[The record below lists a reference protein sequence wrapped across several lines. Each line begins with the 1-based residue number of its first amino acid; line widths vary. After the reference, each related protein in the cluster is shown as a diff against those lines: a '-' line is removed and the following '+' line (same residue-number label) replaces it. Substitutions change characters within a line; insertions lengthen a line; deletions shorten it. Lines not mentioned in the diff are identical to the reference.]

1 VAKKYHSIKG
11 KSALPLPAKPTFKE
25 NERTK
30 DGVKFFQYWENLTP
44 ELAQMARVRV
54 YRMKPPIDLTKIG
67 ERVKSVQVWEGPIP
81 FKAEDYEKEFY
92 EASWAGGG
100 DYRCAIEEIGLSGVV
115 CEVFFSLP
123 DWDTY
128 PPKIADGSL
137 MLESNG
143 GKEYVAWRAR
153 RGEPVPGVQEEKDQA
168 EDQLFMESG
177 KSGVAAVVD
186 GFTNLATTLVTEAKT
201 EAREAKQEAKE
212 ARERTITPTTDV
224 TTLAVAEGI
233 RLISDVAREQSKNSH
248 APDAVEMFK
257 AVVGLM
263 PPAPD
268 PAPMFN
274 TILGVV
280 QESNKTMM
288 SMVLQ
293 QNQELRQEISQMR
306 NGQSTALAPQKSV
319 GEQLL
324 EMKTNAELLGY
335 SRTGGSSSAAPAKS
349 VMEEWGPIIQMA
361 MTIVA
366 PLMQAITIK
375 LTGTANGAPP
385 IANGQQPQQP
395 IQQAPPQQ
403 PPPPPDPPGIQFL
416 KRIEPMFMGHL
427 VSPDSNG
434 FTFANQIVT
443 EGTGIETVAG
453 RSNYNWIKQ
462 HFGFKPGSNQCG
474 LDPLIRSYEP
484 MWRVI
489 EQNLP
494 KYQLF
499 LSEFLNYDEQVA
511 PN

>member
-1 VAKKYHSIKG
+1 
-11 KSALPLPAKPTFKE
+11 
-25 NERTK
+25 
-30 DGVKFFQYWENLTP
+30 
-44 ELAQMARVRV
+44 
-54 YRMKPPIDLTKIG
+54 
-67 ERVKSVQVWEGPIP
+67 
-81 FKAEDYEKEFY
+81 
-92 EASWAGGG
+92 
-100 DYRCAIEEIGLSGVV
+100 
-115 CEVFFSLP
+115 
-123 DWDTY
+123 
-128 PPKIADGSL
+128 
-137 MLESNG
+137 
-143 GKEYVAWRAR
+143 
-153 RGEPVPGVQEEKDQA
+153 
-168 EDQLFMESG
+168 
-177 KSGVAAVVD
+177 
-186 GFTNLATTLVTEAKT
+186 
-201 EAREAKQEAKE
+201 
-212 ARERTITPTTDV
+212 
-224 TTLAVAEGI
+224 
-233 RLISDVAREQSKNSH
+233 
-248 APDAVEMFK
+248 
-257 AVVGLM
+257 
-263 PPAPD
+263 
-268 PAPMFN
+268 
-274 TILGVV
+274 
-280 QESNKTMM
+280 MM

-335 SRTGGSSSAAPAKS
+335 SRNGGGGSNAAPAKPF
-349 VMEEWGPIIQMA
+349 MEEYGPIIQMG
-361 MTIVA
+361 MTIFA
-366 PLMQAITIK
+366 PLVQAIVVK